1 MQGFNELYTKLT
13 KDKFSIIITH
23 VCLFFYS
30 KIYMG
35 WMMPR
40 HTFPLSKPPFLIG
53 SVPHSEAEF
62 NIPWWGI
69 HTQILVTE
77 LRTVKNELKI
87 KPAESMTKVRAFPE
101 ARHGTAQ
108 LQPSPRRQKQ
118 ESHASEASQA
128 RLQPKTRTE
137 KNKSSPP
144 GDRVLQNLLGSVSF
158 SLFWKRFLY
167 IMYIVMFCLRILPAC
182 QKRALDLITDG
193 C

>member
-53 SVPHSEAEF
+53 LVPHSEAEF
-62 NIPWWGI
+62 NILWWGI

-108 LQPSPRRQKQ
+108 RSAAQPSLSEGRSRRAMRARPARRGYNRKQ
-118 ESHASEASQA
+118 
-128 RLQPKTRTE
+128 
-137 KNKSSPP
+137 
-144 GDRVLQNLLGSVSF
+144 G
-158 SLFWKRFLY
+158 
-167 IMYIVMFCLRILPAC
+167 
-182 QKRALDLITDG
+182 QKRTNPLCQVTGSYRIY
-193 C
+193 